1 MKTTMKQLTT
11 ATFLALIM
19 LVGNVNAEGT
29 QAKVSGCENN
39 DETTLRVEK
48 WMIDNNIWNADG
60 SNVDSYSTDADDLLN
75 IEDWMMAESTWDE
88 NNYTAEIWEQD
99 LKLEDWMTEIDDFN
113 FQVIEEQETPL
124 TTENWMTTGQYWF
137 TGETNNALESVLTIE
152 NWMINDN
159 VWK

>member
-1 MKTTMKQLTT
+1 MCLYSVYYDENRNKNKNGLITENMKTTMKQLTT

-48 WMIDNNIWNADG
+48 WMVDNNIWDADG
-60 SNVDSYSTDADDLLN
+60 SNVDSFSTDTDDLLY
-75 IEDWMMAESTWDE
+75 IEG
-88 NNYTAEIWEQD
+88 
-99 LKLEDWMTEIDDFN
+99 WMTEIDDFN

-124 TTENWMTTGQYWF
+124 TTENWMTTGQDWF
-137 TGETNNALESVLTIE
+137 TGETNNTVESVLTVE